1 MSRCRRKECALRLPV
16 GPHAYFPKTKREFTR
31 LSAMLSFKGI
41 GPGRRERSGT
51 NRKERWQSKSQMA
64 DADPSAL
71 ASPRFA
77 FSDQG
82 VPAISRPGFNLGGPI
97 QAPCLRPART
107 PLSSVALMPCGS
119 VGPPLFVQGSFSI
132 HGNLRCGSPLR
143 LKHRLR
149 SRIPPLRWSGS
160 GSRAGAVG

>member
-1 MSRCRRKECALRLPV
+1 
-16 GPHAYFPKTKREFTR
+16 
-31 LSAMLSFKGI
+31 MLSFKGI

-107 PLSSVALMPCGS
+107 PLSPVALMPCGS
-119 VGPPLFVQGSFSI
+119 VGPALRPRQLLQVTQGPTQVCLGQQRPSLGLPEKASDRSSASMGPIALPL
-132 HGNLRCGSPLR
+132 
-143 LKHRLR
+143 
-149 SRIPPLRWSGS
+149 
-160 GSRAGAVG
+160 